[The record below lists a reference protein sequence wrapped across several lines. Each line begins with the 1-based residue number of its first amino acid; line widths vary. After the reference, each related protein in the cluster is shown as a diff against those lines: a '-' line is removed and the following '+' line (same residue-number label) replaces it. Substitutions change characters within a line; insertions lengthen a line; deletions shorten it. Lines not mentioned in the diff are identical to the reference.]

1 MSKTIKKFS
10 ELISTFQRL
19 NHETKL
25 CQDPQN
31 LQINSK
37 DIFYVLSNNFSYT
50 QLFFLFLLQK
60 DFGICLRP
68 FFCLFSSSE
77 RLIFFCMLLF
87 KAFLC
92 VFDNIYLPFLYTEK
106 KNIKNIFIS
115 FFICLKTNFKIWKLY
130 ELCKLYESCKL

>member
-10 ELISTFQRL
+10 ELISTFQGL

-37 DIFYVLSNNFSYT
+37 DIFYVLSNNFSYN

-68 FFCLFSSSE
+68 FFAFFLLLKDFDIFLHASFQSFS
-77 RLIFFCMLLF
+77 F
-87 KAFLC
+87 

-115 FFICLKTNFKIWKLY
+115 FFICLKTNFKI
-130 ELCKLYESCKL
+130 